1 MFKSAQVLAS
11 TTLLCCV
18 LALSGCGASQAGQEA
33 EGTSAQPSASASV
46 KPGTIRVASDGATP
60 SVSPG
65 SITVVNSP
73 DAEHHESSS
82 EHSESSSHTET
93 HESKQ
98 SSTSAD
104 SHHEGSEQN
113 KSDDSDSQQDSQ
125 KSSNSSSQSDS
136 HSSNGSSHSSESSR
150 SSSSSNSSNS
160 SDRSSNSS
168 NTSNSSSSSEKSS
181 NSSNNNA
188 EGPTQCDL
196 DDLNVSVAIGDGSPG
211 ARNYTLYFQNSS
223 NSPCTLRGYP
233 RVVHAGPSGPWVGR
247 EASTSDEYMNPAG
260 VTLNPGDSTTAVL
273 RSVYPARFGDDCG
286 SRPVQGFLVGLP
298 SGSGGVIVPLDTTAC
313 SSSVPQL
320 SVGQFGAR

>member
-98 SSTSAD
+98 NSD
-104 SHHEGSEQN
+104 SHSSESSHEGSEQN

-125 KSSNSSSQSDS
+125 KGSDSSSQSGSRSSGNSSNSSG
-136 HSSNGSSHSSESSR
+136 SSN
-150 SSSSSNSSNS
+150 SSSSSNS
-160 SDRSSNSS
+160 
-168 NTSNSSSSSEKSS
+168 SNSSSSSEKSS

-196 DDLNVSVAIGDGSPG
+196 DDLNVSVAIGEGSPG

-233 RVVHAGPSGPWVGR
+233 RVVHAGPSGTWVGR
-247 EASTSDEYMNPAG
+247 EASASAEYMNSAG

-273 RSVYPARFGDDCG
+273 RSVYPARFGDACG

>member
-125 KSSNSSSQSDS
+125 KGSDSSSQSGSRSSGNSSNSSG
-136 HSSNGSSHSSESSR
+136 SSN
-150 SSSSSNSSNS
+150 SSSSSNS
-160 SDRSSNSS
+160 
-168 NTSNSSSSSEKSS
+168 SNSSSSSEKSS

-188 EGPTQCDL
+188 EGPTQCNL

-233 RVVHAGPSGPWVGR
+233 RVVHAGPSGTWVGR

>member
-11 TTLLCCV
+11 TTLLCGV

-46 KPGTIRVASDGATP
+46 KPGTIRVASDGATS
-60 SVSPG
+60 SVTPG

-73 DAEHHESSS
+73 DAENHGSSS
-82 EHSESSSHTET
+82 EHSESSSHAET

-98 SSTSAD
+98 NSD
-104 SHHEGSEQN
+104 SHSSGSSHEGSEQN
-113 KSDDSDSQQDSQ
+113 KSDDSADSQQDSQ
-125 KSSNSSSQSDS
+125 KSSNSSSQSGS
-136 HSSNGSSHSSESSR
+136 NSSGSSSNSSG

-160 SDRSSNSS
+160 SNSS
-168 NTSNSSSSSEKSS
+168 GSSEKSS
-181 NSSNNNA
+181 NSSSNTVA

-196 DDLNVSVAIGDGSPG
+196 DDLNISVAVGEGSPG

-223 NSPCTLRGYP
+223 DSSCILRGYP
-233 RVVHAGPSGPWVGR
+233 RVVHAGPSGTWVGR
-247 EASTSDEYMNPAG
+247 EASTSDEYMNSAG
-260 VTLNPGDSTTAVL
+260 VTLKPGDSTAAIL
-273 RSVYPARFGDDCG
+273 RSVYPERFGDDCG
-286 SRPVQGFLVGLP
+286 SRSVQGFLVGLP

>member
-73 DAEHHESSS
+73 DAEHHGSSS

-125 KSSNSSSQSDS
+125 KGSDSSSQSGSRSSGNSSNSSG
-136 HSSNGSSHSSESSR
+136 SSN
-150 SSSSSNSSNS
+150 SSSSSNS
-160 SDRSSNSS
+160 
-168 NTSNSSSSSEKSS
+168 SNSSSSSEKSS

-196 DDLNVSVAIGDGSPG
+196 DDLNVSVAIGEGSPG

-233 RVVHAGPSGPWVGR
+233 RVVHAGPSGTWVGR

>member
-60 SVSPG
+60 SVTPG

-73 DAEHHESSS
+73 EAENHGSSS

-93 HESKQ
+93 HKSKQ
-98 SSTSAD
+98 NSD
-104 SHHEGSEQN
+104 SHSSESSHEGSEQN
-113 KSDDSDSQQDSQ
+113 KSDDSADSQQDSQ
-125 KSSNSSSQSDS
+125 RSSNSSSQSGSNSSGD
-136 HSSNGSSHSSESSR
+136 SSNSSG

-160 SDRSSNSS
+160 SG
-168 NTSNSSSSSEKSS
+168 SSEKSS
-181 NSSNNNA
+181 SSSNNNA
-188 EGPTQCDL
+188 EGPGQCDL
-196 DDLNVSVAIGDGSPG
+196 DDLNISVSIGEGSPG

-223 NSPCTLRGYP
+223 NSSCTLRGYP
-233 RVVHAGPSGPWVGR
+233 RVVHAGPSGTWVGR
-247 EASTSDEYMNPAG
+247 EASASAEYMNSAG
-260 VTLNPGDSTTAVL
+260 VTLNPGDSTTVVL

>member
-11 TTLLCCV
+11 TTFLCCA

-33 EGTSAQPSASASV
+33 EGTSANPSASASV
-46 KPGTIRVASDGATP
+46 KPGTIRVASDGATA
-60 SVSPG
+60 SVTPG

-73 DAEHHESSS
+73 EAENHESSS

-93 HESKQ
+93 HKSEQNS
-98 SSTSAD
+98 D
-104 SHHEGSEQN
+104 SHSSESSREGSDQN
-113 KSDDSDSQQDSQ
+113 KSDNSADSQ
-125 KSSNSSSQSDS
+125 KSSNSSSQSGS
-136 HSSNGSSHSSESSR
+136 NSSGSSSNSSGSSSSSKKS
-150 SSSSSNSSNS
+150 SSSSSN
-160 SDRSSNSS
+160 
-168 NTSNSSSSSEKSS
+168 TV
-181 NSSNNNA
+181 A
-188 EGPTQCDL
+188 EGPTQCEL
-196 DDLNVSVAIGDGSPG
+196 DDLNISVFIGNGSPG

-223 NSPCTLRGYP
+223 DSSCTLRGYP
-233 RVVHAGPSGPWVGR
+233 RVVHAGPSGTWIGR

>member
-11 TTLLCCV
+11 TTLLCGV

-60 SVSPG
+60 SVTPG

-73 DAEHHESSS
+73 DAEHHDSSS

-98 SSTSAD
+98 NSD
-104 SHHEGSEQN
+104 SHSSDSSREGSDQN
-113 KSDDSDSQQDSQ
+113 KSDDSADSQ
-125 KSSNSSSQSDS
+125 KDSDSPSQSDS

-160 SDRSSNSS
+160 SNSSARSSNSS
-168 NTSNSSSSSEKSS
+168 NNT
-181 NSSNNNA
+181 A
-188 EGPTQCDL
+188 EGPGQCDL
-196 DDLNVSVAIGDGSPG
+196 DDLNISVSIGDGSPG

-223 NSPCTLRGYP
+223 DSSCTLRGYP
-233 RVVHAGPSGPWVGR
+233 RVVHAGPSGTWVGR
-247 EASTSDEYMNPAG
+247 EASTSDEYMNSAG

-273 RSVYPARFGDDCG
+273 RSVYPARFGDACG

>member
-46 KPGTIRVASDGATP
+46 KPGTIRAASDGATP
-60 SVSPG
+60 SVTPG

-73 DAEHHESSS
+73 EAENHGSSS

-98 SSTSAD
+98 NSD
-104 SHHEGSEQN
+104 SHSSGSSHEGSEQN
-113 KSDDSDSQQDSQ
+113 KSDDSADSQQDSQ
-125 KSSNSSSQSDS
+125 KSSHSSSQSGSNSSADS
-136 HSSNGSSHSSESSR
+136 SKSSGSS
-150 SSSSSNSSNS
+150 SSSDSSNSSNS
-160 SDRSSNSS
+160 SG
-168 NTSNSSSSSEKSS
+168 SSEKSS
-181 NSSNNNA
+181 NSSSNTVA
-188 EGPTQCDL
+188 EGPTQCNL
-196 DDLNVSVAIGDGSPG
+196 DDLNISVAVGEGSPG

-223 NSPCTLRGYP
+223 DSSCTLRGYP
-233 RVVHAGPSGPWVGR
+233 RVVHAGPSGTWVGR
-247 EASTSDEYMNPAG
+247 EASTSDEYMNSAG

>member
-11 TTLLCCV
+11 TTLLCGV

-46 KPGTIRVASDGATP
+46 KPGTIRVASDGATS
-60 SVSPG
+60 SVTPG

-73 DAEHHESSS
+73 EAENHGSSS
-82 EHSESSSHTET
+82 EHSDSHTET

-98 SSTSAD
+98 NSD
-104 SHHEGSEQN
+104 SHSSGSSQEGSEQN
-113 KSDDSDSQQDSQ
+113 KSDDSADSQQDSQ

-150 SSSSSNSSNS
+150 SSSSSNSS
-160 SDRSSNSS
+160 DRSSNSS
-168 NTSNSSSSSEKSS
+168 NNT
-181 NSSNNNA
+181 A
-188 EGPTQCDL
+188 EGPGQCDL
-196 DDLNVSVAIGDGSPG
+196 DDLNISVSIGDGSPG
-211 ARNYTLYFQNSS
+211 ARNYTLYVQNSS
-223 NSPCTLRGYP
+223 DSSCTLRGYP
-233 RVVHAGPSGPWVGR
+233 RVVHAGPSGTWVGR
-247 EASTSDEYMNPAG
+247 EASTSDEYMNSAG

-273 RSVYPARFGDDCG
+273 RSVYPARFGDACG

>member
-11 TTLLCCV
+11 TTLLCGV

-73 DAEHHESSS
+73 DAEHHDSSS

-93 HESKQ
+93 RESKQ
-98 SSTSAD
+98 NSD
-104 SHHEGSEQN
+104 SHSSGSSHEGSEQN
-113 KSDDSDSQQDSQ
+113 KSDDSADSQQDSQ
-125 KSSNSSSQSDS
+125 KSSNSSSQSGS

-150 SSSSSNSSNS
+150 SSSSSNSS
-160 SDRSSNSS
+160 DRSSNSS
-168 NTSNSSSSSEKSS
+168 NNT
-181 NSSNNNA
+181 A
-188 EGPTQCDL
+188 EGPGQCDL
-196 DDLNVSVAIGDGSPG
+196 DDLNISVSIGDGSPG

-223 NSPCTLRGYP
+223 DSSCTLRGYP
-233 RVVHAGPSGPWVGR
+233 RVVHAGPSGTWVGR
-247 EASTSDEYMNPAG
+247 EASTSDEYMNSAG

-273 RSVYPARFGDDCG
+273 RSVYPARFGDACG

>member
-1 MFKSAQVLAS
+1 M
-11 TTLLCCV
+11 

-60 SVSPG
+60 SVTPG

-73 DAEHHESSS
+73 EAENHGSSS

-98 SSTSAD
+98 NSD
-104 SHHEGSEQN
+104 SHSSGSSHEGSEQN
-113 KSDDSDSQQDSQ
+113 KSDDSADSQQDSQ
-125 KSSNSSSQSDS
+125 KSSHSSSQSGSNSSADS
-136 HSSNGSSHSSESSR
+136 SKSSGSS
-150 SSSSSNSSNS
+150 SSSDSSNSSNS
-160 SDRSSNSS
+160 SG
-168 NTSNSSSSSEKSS
+168 SSEKSS
-181 NSSNNNA
+181 NSSSNTVA
-188 EGPTQCDL
+188 EGPTQCNL
-196 DDLNVSVAIGDGSPG
+196 DDLNISVAVGEGSPG

-223 NSPCTLRGYP
+223 NSSCTLRGYP
-233 RVVHAGPSGPWVGR
+233 RVVHAGSSGTWVGR
-247 EASTSDEYMNPAG
+247 EASASAEYMNSAG

>member
-11 TTLLCCV
+11 TTLLCGV

-125 KSSNSSSQSDS
+125 KGSDSSSQSGSRSSGNSSNSSG
-136 HSSNGSSHSSESSR
+136 SSN
-150 SSSSSNSSNS
+150 SSSSSNS
-160 SDRSSNSS
+160 
-168 NTSNSSSSSEKSS
+168 SNSSSSSEKSS

-233 RVVHAGPSGPWVGR
+233 RVVHAGPSGTWVGR

>member
-98 SSTSAD
+98 SSD
-104 SHHEGSEQN
+104 SHSSESSHEGSEQN

-125 KSSNSSSQSDS
+125 KSSDSSSQS
-136 HSSNGSSHSSESSR
+136 GSR
-150 SSSSSNSSNS
+150 SSGNSSNS
-160 SDRSSNSS
+160 SGSSNSS
-168 NTSNSSSSSEKSS
+168 ISSNSSNSSSSSEKSS
-181 NSSNNNA
+181 NSSNNNAA

-196 DDLNVSVAIGDGSPG
+196 DDLNVSVAIGEGSPG

-233 RVVHAGPSGPWVGR
+233 RVVHAGPSGTWVGR

>member
-1 MFKSAQVLAS
+1 MLKSAQVLAS

-125 KSSNSSSQSDS
+125 KGSDSSSQSGSRSSGNSSNSSG
-136 HSSNGSSHSSESSR
+136 SSN
-150 SSSSSNSSNS
+150 SSSSSNS
-160 SDRSSNSS
+160 
-168 NTSNSSSSSEKSS
+168 SNSSSSSEKSS

-233 RVVHAGPSGPWVGR
+233 RVVHAGPSGTWVGR

>member
-98 SSTSAD
+98 SSD
-104 SHHEGSEQN
+104 SRSSGSSHEGSEQN

-168 NTSNSSSSSEKSS
+168 NNT
-181 NSSNNNA
+181 A
-188 EGPTQCDL
+188 EGPGQCDL
-196 DDLNVSVAIGDGSPG
+196 DDLNISVSIGDGSPG

-223 NSPCTLRGYP
+223 NSSCTLRGYP
-233 RVVHAGPSGPWVGR
+233 RVVHAGSSGTWVGR
-247 EASTSDEYMNPAG
+247 EASASAEYMNSAG
-260 VTLNPGDSTTAVL
+260 VTLKPGDSTTAVL

>member
-60 SVSPG
+60 SVTPG

-73 DAEHHESSS
+73 DAEHHGSSS

-98 SSTSAD
+98 NSD
-104 SHHEGSEQN
+104 SHSSESSHEGSEQN
-113 KSDDSDSQQDSQ
+113 NSDDSADSQQDSQ
-125 KSSNSSSQSDS
+125 KGSDSSSQSGSRSSGNSSNSSG
-136 HSSNGSSHSSESSR
+136 SSN
-150 SSSSSNSSNS
+150 SSSSSNS
-160 SDRSSNSS
+160 
-168 NTSNSSSSSEKSS
+168 SNSSSSSEKSS

-233 RVVHAGPSGPWVGR
+233 RVVHAGPSGTWVGR

>member
-11 TTLLCCV
+11 TTLLCGV

-46 KPGTIRVASDGATP
+46 KPGTIRVASDGATS
-60 SVSPG
+60 SVTPG

-98 SSTSAD
+98 NSD
-104 SHHEGSEQN
+104 SHSSGSSHEGSEQN
-113 KSDDSDSQQDSQ
+113 KSDDSADSQQDSQ

-168 NTSNSSSSSEKSS
+168 NNT
-181 NSSNNNA
+181 A
-188 EGPTQCDL
+188 EGPGQCDL
-196 DDLNVSVAIGDGSPG
+196 DDLNISVSIGDGSPG

-223 NSPCTLRGYP
+223 DSSCTLRGYP
-233 RVVHAGPSGPWVGR
+233 RVVHAGPSGTWVGR
-247 EASTSDEYMNPAG
+247 EASTSDEYMNSAG

-273 RSVYPARFGDDCG
+273 RSVYPARFGDACG

>member
-60 SVSPG
+60 SVTPG

-73 DAEHHESSS
+73 EAENHGSSS

-93 HESKQ
+93 HKSKQ
-98 SSTSAD
+98 NSD
-104 SHHEGSEQN
+104 SHSSESSHEGSEQN
-113 KSDDSDSQQDSQ
+113 KSDDSADSQQDSQ
-125 KSSNSSSQSDS
+125 KSSDSSSQSGS
-136 HSSNGSSHSSESSR
+136 NSSGSSSG

-160 SDRSSNSS
+160 SG
-168 NTSNSSSSSEKSS
+168 SSEKSS
-181 NSSNNNA
+181 NSSSNTVA

-196 DDLNVSVAIGDGSPG
+196 DDLNISVAVGEGSPG

-223 NSPCTLRGYP
+223 NSSCTLRGYP
-233 RVVHAGPSGPWVGR
+233 RVVHAGSSGTWVGR
-247 EASTSDEYMNPAG
+247 EASASAEYMNSAG

>member
-60 SVSPG
+60 SVTPG

-73 DAEHHESSS
+73 EAENHGSSS
-82 EHSESSSHTET
+82 DHSESSSHTET

-98 SSTSAD
+98 NSD
-104 SHHEGSEQN
+104 SHSSESSHKGSEQN
-113 KSDDSDSQQDSQ
+113 KSDDSTDSQQDSQ
-125 KSSNSSSQSDS
+125 KSSNSSSQSGSNSSAD
-136 HSSNGSSHSSESSR
+136 SSNSSG
-150 SSSSSNSSNS
+150 SSSSSNSS
-160 SDRSSNSS
+160 DSSNSS
-168 NTSNSSSSSEKSS
+168 GSSEKSS
-181 NSSNNNA
+181 NSSSNTVA
-188 EGPTQCDL
+188 EGPTQCNL
-196 DDLNVSVAIGDGSPG
+196 DDLNISVAVGEGSPG

-233 RVVHAGPSGPWVGR
+233 RVVHAGPSGTWVGR

>member
-11 TTLLCCV
+11 TTLLCGV

-46 KPGTIRVASDGATP
+46 KPGTIRVASDGATS
-60 SVSPG
+60 SVTPG

-73 DAEHHESSS
+73 DAENHGSSS

-98 SSTSAD
+98 NSD
-104 SHHEGSEQN
+104 SHSSGSSHEGSEQN
-113 KSDDSDSQQDSQ
+113 KSDDSADSQQDSQ
-125 KSSNSSSQSDS
+125 KSSHSSSQSGSNSSADS
-136 HSSNGSSHSSESSR
+136 SKSSGSS
-150 SSSSSNSSNS
+150 SSSDSSNSSNS
-160 SDRSSNSS
+160 SG
-168 NTSNSSSSSEKSS
+168 SSEKSS
-181 NSSNNNA
+181 NSSSNTVA
-188 EGPTQCDL
+188 EGPTQCNL
-196 DDLNVSVAIGDGSPG
+196 DDLNISVAAGEGSPG

-223 NSPCTLRGYP
+223 NSSCTLRGYP
-233 RVVHAGPSGPWVGR
+233 RVVHAGPSGTWVGR
-247 EASTSDEYMNPAG
+247 EASTSGEYMNPAG

-298 SGSGGVIVPLDTTAC
+298 SGSGGVIVPLDTAAC

>member
-125 KSSNSSSQSDS
+125 KGSDSSSQSGSRSSGNSSNSSG
-136 HSSNGSSHSSESSR
+136 SSN

-160 SDRSSNSS
+160 SG
-168 NTSNSSSSSEKSS
+168 SSEKSS

-233 RVVHAGPSGPWVGR
+233 RVVHAGPSGTWVGR

>member
-60 SVSPG
+60 SVTPG

-73 DAEHHESSS
+73 EAENHGSSS

-93 HESKQ
+93 HKSKQ
-98 SSTSAD
+98 NSD
-104 SHHEGSEQN
+104 SHSSGSSQEGSEQN
-113 KSDDSDSQQDSQ
+113 KSDDSADSQQDSQ

-150 SSSSSNSSNS
+150 SSSSSNSS
-160 SDRSSNSS
+160 DRSSNSS
-168 NTSNSSSSSEKSS
+168 NNT
-181 NSSNNNA
+181 A
-188 EGPTQCDL
+188 EGPGQCDL
-196 DDLNVSVAIGDGSPG
+196 DDLNISVSMGDGSPG

-223 NSPCTLRGYP
+223 DSSCTLRGYP
-233 RVVHAGPSGPWVGR
+233 RVVHAGPSGTWVGR
-247 EASTSDEYMNPAG
+247 EASTSDEYMNSAG

-273 RSVYPARFGDDCG
+273 RSVYPARFGDACG

>member
-11 TTLLCCV
+11 TTLLCGV

-46 KPGTIRVASDGATP
+46 KPGTIRVASDGATS
-60 SVSPG
+60 SVTPG

-73 DAEHHESSS
+73 DAENHGSSS

-93 HESKQ
+93 RESKQ
-98 SSTSAD
+98 NSD
-104 SHHEGSEQN
+104 SHSSGSSHEGSEQN
-113 KSDDSDSQQDSQ
+113 KSDDSADSQQDSQ
-125 KSSNSSSQSDS
+125 KSSNSSSQSGS

-150 SSSSSNSSNS
+150 SSSSSNSS
-160 SDRSSNSS
+160 DRSSNSS
-168 NTSNSSSSSEKSS
+168 NNT
-181 NSSNNNA
+181 A
-188 EGPTQCDL
+188 EGPGQCDL
-196 DDLNVSVAIGDGSPG
+196 DDLNISVSIGDGSPG

-233 RVVHAGPSGPWVGR
+233 RVVHAGPSGTWVGR

>member
-60 SVSPG
+60 SVTPG

-73 DAEHHESSS
+73 EAENHGSSS
-82 EHSESSSHTET
+82 DHSESSSHTET

-98 SSTSAD
+98 NSD
-104 SHHEGSEQN
+104 SHSSGSSHEGSEQN
-113 KSDDSDSQQDSQ
+113 KSDDSADSQQDSQ
-125 KSSNSSSQSDS
+125 KSSHSSSQSGSNSSADS
-136 HSSNGSSHSSESSR
+136 SKSSGSS
-150 SSSSSNSSNS
+150 SSSDSSNSSNS
-160 SDRSSNSS
+160 SG
-168 NTSNSSSSSEKSS
+168 SSEKSS
-181 NSSNNNA
+181 NSSSNTVA
-188 EGPTQCDL
+188 EGPTQCNL
-196 DDLNVSVAIGDGSPG
+196 DDLNISVAVGEGSPG

-223 NSPCTLRGYP
+223 NSSCTLRGYP
-233 RVVHAGPSGPWVGR
+233 RVVHAGPSGTWVGR
-247 EASTSDEYMNPAG
+247 EASTSDEYMNSAG

-273 RSVYPARFGDDCG
+273 RSVYPARFGDACG

>member
-11 TTLLCCV
+11 TTLLCGV

-46 KPGTIRVASDGATP
+46 KPGTIRVASDGATS
-60 SVSPG
+60 SVTPG

-73 DAEHHESSS
+73 DAENHGSSS

-93 HESKQ
+93 RESKQ
-98 SSTSAD
+98 NSD
-104 SHHEGSEQN
+104 SHSSGSSHEGSEQN
-113 KSDDSDSQQDSQ
+113 KSDDSADSQQDSQ
-125 KSSNSSSQSDS
+125 KSSNSSSQSGS

-168 NTSNSSSSSEKSS
+168 NNT
-181 NSSNNNA
+181 A
-188 EGPTQCDL
+188 EGPGQCDL
-196 DDLNVSVAIGDGSPG
+196 DDLNISVSIGDGSPG

-223 NSPCTLRGYP
+223 DSSCTLRGYP
-233 RVVHAGPSGPWVGR
+233 RVVHAGSSGTWVGR
-247 EASTSDEYMNPAG
+247 EASASAEYMNSAG
-260 VTLNPGDSTTAVL
+260 VTLKPGDSTTAVL

>member
-33 EGTSAQPSASASV
+33 EGTSANPSASASV

-82 EHSESSSHTET
+82 HTET

-125 KSSNSSSQSDS
+125 KGSDSSSQSGSRSSGNSSNSSG
-136 HSSNGSSHSSESSR
+136 SSN
-150 SSSSSNSSNS
+150 SSSSSNS
-160 SDRSSNSS
+160 
-168 NTSNSSSSSEKSS
+168 SNSSSSSEKSS

-196 DDLNVSVAIGDGSPG
+196 DDLNVSVAIGEGSPG

-223 NSPCTLRGYP
+223 NSSCTLRGYP
-233 RVVHAGPSGPWVGR
+233 RVVHAGPSGTWVGR
-247 EASTSDEYMNPAG
+247 EASASAEYMNSAG

-273 RSVYPARFGDDCG
+273 RSVYPARFGDACG

>member
-33 EGTSAQPSASASV
+33 EGTSANPSASASV

-82 EHSESSSHTET
+82 HTET

-98 SSTSAD
+98 SSD
-104 SHHEGSEQN
+104 SHSSESSHEGSEQN
-113 KSDDSDSQQDSQ
+113 KSDDSADSQQDSQ
-125 KSSNSSSQSDS
+125 KSSDSSSQSGS
-136 HSSNGSSHSSESSR
+136 NSSGSSSG

-160 SDRSSNSS
+160 SNSS
-168 NTSNSSSSSEKSS
+168 GSSEKSS
-181 NSSNNNA
+181 NSSSNTVA

-196 DDLNVSVAIGDGSPG
+196 DDLNISVAVGEGSPG

-223 NSPCTLRGYP
+223 NSSCTLRGYP
-233 RVVHAGPSGPWVGR
+233 RVVHAGSSGTWVGR
-247 EASTSDEYMNPAG
+247 EASASAEYMNSAG

>member
-11 TTLLCCV
+11 TTLLCGV

-60 SVSPG
+60 SVTPG

-73 DAEHHESSS
+73 EAENHGSSS

-98 SSTSAD
+98 NSD
-104 SHHEGSEQN
+104 SHSSGSSHEGSEQN
-113 KSDDSDSQQDSQ
+113 KSDDSADSQQDSQ
-125 KSSNSSSQSDS
+125 KSSHSSSQSGSNSSADS
-136 HSSNGSSHSSESSR
+136 SKSSGSS
-150 SSSSSNSSNS
+150 SSSDSSNSSNS
-160 SDRSSNSS
+160 SG
-168 NTSNSSSSSEKSS
+168 SSEKSS
-181 NSSNNNA
+181 NSSSNTVA
-188 EGPTQCDL
+188 EGPTQCNL
-196 DDLNVSVAIGDGSPG
+196 DDLNISVAVGEGSPG

-223 NSPCTLRGYP
+223 NSSCTLRGYP
-233 RVVHAGPSGPWVGR
+233 RVVHAGSSGTWVGR
-247 EASTSDEYMNPAG
+247 EASASAEYMNSAG

>member
-125 KSSNSSSQSDS
+125 KGSDSSSQSGSRSSGNSSNSSG
-136 HSSNGSSHSSESSR
+136 SSN
-150 SSSSSNSSNS
+150 SSSSSNS
-160 SDRSSNSS
+160 
-168 NTSNSSSSSEKSS
+168 SNSSSSSEKSS
-181 NSSNNNA
+181 NSSNNTA
-188 EGPTQCDL
+188 EGPGQCDL
-196 DDLNVSVAIGDGSPG
+196 DDLNISVSIGDGSPG

-223 NSPCTLRGYP
+223 DSSCTLRGYP
-233 RVVHAGPSGPWVGR
+233 RVVHAGPSGTWVGR
-247 EASTSDEYMNPAG
+247 EASTSDEYMNSAG

-298 SGSGGVIVPLDTTAC
+298 SGSGGVIVPLDTAAC

>member
-11 TTLLCCV
+11 TTLLCGV

-46 KPGTIRVASDGATP
+46 KPGTIRVASDGATS
-60 SVSPG
+60 SVTPG

-73 DAEHHESSS
+73 DAENHGSSS

-93 HESKQ
+93 RESKQ
-98 SSTSAD
+98 NSD
-104 SHHEGSEQN
+104 SHSSGSSHEGSEQN
-113 KSDDSDSQQDSQ
+113 KSDDSADSQQDSQ

-150 SSSSSNSSNS
+150 SSSSSNSS
-160 SDRSSNSS
+160 DRSSNSS
-168 NTSNSSSSSEKSS
+168 NNTA
-181 NSSNNNA
+181 A
-188 EGPTQCDL
+188 EGPTQCNL
-196 DDLNVSVAIGDGSPG
+196 DDLNISVAVGEGSPG

-223 NSPCTLRGYP
+223 NSSCTLRGYP
-233 RVVHAGPSGPWVGR
+233 RVVHAGPSGTWVGR
-247 EASTSDEYMNPAG
+247 EASTSGEYMNPAG

-273 RSVYPARFGDDCG
+273 RSVYPARFGDACG

-298 SGSGGVIVPLDTTAC
+298 SGSGGVIVPLDTAAC

>member
-11 TTLLCCV
+11 TTLLCGV

-46 KPGTIRVASDGATP
+46 KPGTIRVASDGATS
-60 SVSPG
+60 SVTPG

-73 DAEHHESSS
+73 DAENHGSSS

-98 SSTSAD
+98 NSD
-104 SHHEGSEQN
+104 SHSSGSSHEGSEQN
-113 KSDDSDSQQDSQ
+113 KSDDSADSQQDSQ
-125 KSSNSSSQSDS
+125 KSSNSSSQSGSNSSGD
-136 HSSNGSSHSSESSR
+136 SSNSSG

-160 SDRSSNSS
+160 SNSS
-168 NTSNSSSSSEKSS
+168 GSSEKSS
-181 NSSNNNA
+181 NSSSNTVA
-188 EGPTQCDL
+188 EGPTQCNL
-196 DDLNVSVAIGDGSPG
+196 DDLNISVAVGEGSPG

-223 NSPCTLRGYP
+223 NSSCTLRGYP
-233 RVVHAGPSGPWVGR
+233 RVVHAGSSGTWVGR
-247 EASTSDEYMNPAG
+247 EASASAEYMNSAG
-260 VTLNPGDSTTAVL
+260 VTLKPGDSTTAVL

>member
-60 SVSPG
+60 SVTPG

-98 SSTSAD
+98 NSD
-104 SHHEGSEQN
+104 SHSSESSHEGSEQN
-113 KSDDSDSQQDSQ
+113 NSDDSADSQQDSQ
-125 KSSNSSSQSDS
+125 KGSDSSSQSGSRSSGNSSNSS
-136 HSSNGSSHSSESSR
+136 G
-150 SSSSSNSSNS
+150 SSNSSNS
-160 SDRSSNSS
+160 S
-168 NTSNSSSSSEKSS
+168 NSSSSSERSS
-181 NSSNNNA
+181 NSSNNNV
-188 EGPTQCDL
+188 EGPGQCDL
-196 DDLNVSVAIGDGSPG
+196 DDLNVSVAIGEGSPG

-233 RVVHAGPSGPWVGR
+233 RVVHAGPSGTWVGR
-247 EASTSDEYMNPAG
+247 EASTSDEYMNSAG

>member
-11 TTLLCCV
+11 TTLLCGV

-60 SVSPG
+60 SVTPG

-73 DAEHHESSS
+73 EAENHGSSS
-82 EHSESSSHTET
+82 DHSESSSHTET
-93 HESKQ
+93 HKSKQ
-98 SSTSAD
+98 NSD
-104 SHHEGSEQN
+104 SHSSESSQEGSEQN
-113 KSDDSDSQQDSQ
+113 KSDDSADSQQDSQ
-125 KSSNSSSQSDS
+125 KSSDSSSQSGS
-136 HSSNGSSHSSESSR
+136 NSSGSSSNSSG

-160 SDRSSNSS
+160 SNSS
-168 NTSNSSSSSEKSS
+168 GSSEKSS
-181 NSSNNNA
+181 NSSSNTVA
-188 EGPTQCDL
+188 EGPTQCNL
-196 DDLNVSVAIGDGSPG
+196 DDLNISVAVGEGSPG

-223 NSPCTLRGYP
+223 DSSCTLRGYP
-233 RVVHAGPSGPWVGR
+233 RVVHAGPSGTWVGR
-247 EASTSDEYMNPAG
+247 EASTSDEYMNSAG

-273 RSVYPARFGDDCG
+273 RSVYPARFGDACG

>member
-11 TTLLCCV
+11 TTLLCGV

-46 KPGTIRVASDGATP
+46 KPGTIRVASDGATS
-60 SVSPG
+60 SVTPG

-73 DAEHHESSS
+73 DAENHGSSS

-98 SSTSAD
+98 NSD
-104 SHHEGSEQN
+104 SHSSGSSHEGSEQN
-113 KSDDSDSQQDSQ
+113 KSDDSADSQQDSQ
-125 KSSNSSSQSDS
+125 KSSNSSSQSGSNSSGD
-136 HSSNGSSHSSESSR
+136 SSNSSG

-160 SDRSSNSS
+160 SNSS
-168 NTSNSSSSSEKSS
+168 GSSEKSS
-181 NSSNNNA
+181 NSSSNTVA
-188 EGPTQCDL
+188 EGPTQCNL
-196 DDLNVSVAIGDGSPG
+196 DDLNISVAVGEGSPG

-223 NSPCTLRGYP
+223 NSSCILRGYP
-233 RVVHAGPSGPWVGR
+233 RVVHAGPSGTWVGR
-247 EASTSDEYMNPAG
+247 EASASAEYMNSAG

>member
-11 TTLLCCV
+11 TTLLCGV

-46 KPGTIRVASDGATP
+46 KPGTIRVASDGATS
-60 SVSPG
+60 SVTPG

-73 DAEHHESSS
+73 EAENHGSSS
-82 EHSESSSHTET
+82 EHSDSHTET

-98 SSTSAD
+98 NSD
-104 SHHEGSEQN
+104 SHSSGSSQEGSEQN
-113 KSDDSDSQQDSQ
+113 KSDDSADSQQDSQ

-168 NTSNSSSSSEKSS
+168 NNT
-181 NSSNNNA
+181 A
-188 EGPTQCDL
+188 EGPGQCDL
-196 DDLNVSVAIGDGSPG
+196 DDLNISVSIGDGSPG

-223 NSPCTLRGYP
+223 DSSCTLRGYP
-233 RVVHAGPSGPWVGR
+233 RVVHAGPSGTWVGR
-247 EASTSDEYMNPAG
+247 EASTSDEYMNSAG

-273 RSVYPARFGDDCG
+273 RSVYPARFGDACG